1 VKVSDELHQRCR
13 QEQNQKN
20 TCKKAGK
27 EQKAPGAE
35 SLSGWMNPHPK
46 LTSRNPARSPS
57 FGKLNRCAAATGTRV
72 ANALGSGVC
81 TSRPTANGWKAHI
94 FKNEDT
100 DKGPAAKRF
109 KTNPDQAKRTLKFA
123 KACKSAAKVKEDEDD
138 ANDEGEVQQE

>member
-1 VKVSDELHQRCR
+1 MNSINVAGRNKIRR
-13 QEQNQKN
+13 TPARKQERNRRHLVLR
-20 TCKKAGK
+20 
-27 EQKAPGAE
+27 

-57 FGKLNRCAAATGTRV
+57 FGKLNRGAAATGTWV

-109 KTNPDQAKRTLKFA
+109 KTNPDQAKPTLKFA
-123 KACKSAAKVKEDEDD
+123 KACESAAKVKEDEDD
-138 ANDEGEVQQE
+138 ADGEGEVQQE